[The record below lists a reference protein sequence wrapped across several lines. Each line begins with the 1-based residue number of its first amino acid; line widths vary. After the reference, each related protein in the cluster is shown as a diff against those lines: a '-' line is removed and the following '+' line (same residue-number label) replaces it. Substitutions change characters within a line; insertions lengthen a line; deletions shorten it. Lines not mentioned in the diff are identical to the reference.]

1 MNRLFGTVLG
11 SLTIVASTAAL
22 AGCGSQA
29 HTGRAETEV
38 RTLFAAIAANGRAHR
53 FASICEGEMTATLK
67 QLDYL
72 VGGNCS
78 TDLGNE
84 WTEGVQ
90 LTSIGP
96 HTHIV
101 ISGDTATV
109 FDGPAPDRAL
119 RVNGTWKLAEF
130 PRNKRFNTQDE
141 AHTATETVNKILL
154 AHHHPAL

>member
-1 MNRLFGTVLG
+1 
-11 SLTIVASTAAL
+11 
-22 AGCGSQA
+22 
-29 HTGRAETEV
+29 
-38 RTLFAAIAANGRAHR
+38 
-53 FASICEGEMTATLK
+53 MTATLK

-78 TDLGNE
+78 TELGNE

-90 LTSIGP
+90 LMSIGP
-96 HTHIV
+96 HTHIF

-109 FDGPAPDRAL
+109 FDGRAPDRAL
-119 RVNGTWKLAEF
+119 RVSGTWKLAEF

-141 AHTATETVNKILL
+141 AQTATETVNKILL